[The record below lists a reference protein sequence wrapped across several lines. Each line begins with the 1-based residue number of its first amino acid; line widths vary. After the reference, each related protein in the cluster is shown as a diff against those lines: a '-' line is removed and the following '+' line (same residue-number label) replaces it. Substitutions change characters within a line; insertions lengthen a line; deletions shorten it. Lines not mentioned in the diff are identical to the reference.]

1 LVVAFFDIITPI
13 LCVAFRLAYL
23 ELCGMVQLLR
33 AELHA
38 PQVSQVAKDF
48 IVFAFECA
56 GRSGIGNPED
66 EQLEFD
72 DFFAV
77 ASQLPGIGHVLSV
90 DVAATFEAEKG
101 RLMATLD
108 QAAAKQADAAS
119 AAKEPK
125 ADANS
130 K

>member
-1 LVVAFFDIITPI
+1 LFGYHENLSIS
-13 LCVAFRLAYL
+13 FRLSYI
-23 ELCGMVQLLR
+23 ELCSMIQMLR

-48 IVFAFECA
+48 IVFAIECA
-56 GRSGIGNPED
+56 GRSSIGNPED

-72 DFFAV
+72 DFCAV

-90 DVAATFEAEKG
+90 DVSAAFEAEKG
-101 RLMATLD
+101 KLMAILD
-108 QAAAKQADAAS
+108 QAAAKQADAAG
-119 AAKEPK
+119 AAKEQK

>member
-1 LVVAFFDIITPI
+1 MM
-13 LCVAFRLAYL
+13 R
-23 ELCGMVQLLR
+23 MLR
-33 AELHA
+33 AELHPA
-38 PQVSQVAKDF
+38 QVDQVARDF

-56 GRSGIGNPED
+56 GRSSIGNPED

-90 DVAATFEAEKG
+90 DVSATFEAEKG
-101 RLMATLD
+101 KLMATLD
-108 QAAAKQADAAS
+108 QAVAKQADAS
-119 AAKEPK
+119 GAAKEQK